1 MASADIHELLEC
13 DQHPC
18 KARAESKPPLAMSN
32 PRYFLL
38 ALILVVAAAVLGLR
52 GVDWFLLKK
61 SLRQRFPK
69 IDWISTRELAEWL
82 ADERRTPPLLLDV
95 RTPEEWEVS
104 HLVGARRVEPK
115 AAVDAAVGGTAKD
128 TPIVTYCAVG
138 YRSGELATR
147 LRAAGFTNVRNLE
160 GSIFAWA
167 NEHRPLVHG
176 ADKVKSVHPY
186 NKFWGRLLNDDVR
199 APLGK

>member
-1 MASADIHELLEC
+1 ML
-13 DQHPC
+13 
-18 KARAESKPPLAMSN
+18 N

-38 ALILVVAAAVLGLR
+38 ATVVAIAAAGLGLR
-52 GVDWFLLKK
+52 GVDWFLLKT

-82 ADERRTPPLLLDV
+82 ADKRRTPPLLLDV
-95 RTPEEWEVS
+95 RTAEEWEIS
-104 HLVGARRVEPK
+104 HLAGARRVEPK
-115 AAVDAAVGGTAKD
+115 AAVDAAVAGASKD

-138 YRSGELATR
+138 YRSGELAAR
-147 LRAAGFTNVRNLE
+147 LRSAGFNNVRNLE

-176 ADKVKSVHPY
+176 GEKAQRVHPY
-186 NKFWGRLLNDDVR
+186 NTFWGRLLNDDVR
-199 APLGK
+199 APVAQ